1 METNGADNSKTDP
14 QMIVEELKLIESKIQ
29 QFDSQLHSIT
39 QFGLPLLFT
48 IVSVAMLLYDRNQIL
63 AGLVL
68 ILGGWIMGTVGFIA
82 RKNARYLR
90 AMASLA
96 LKREREL
103 GFEITSTI
111 VETRKTQFNHLED
124 KVFDPK
130 WYSIFKFIL
139 FIVGLLVI
147 ARAWR

>member
-1 METNGADNSKTDP
+1 MGSTNADDSKANT
-14 QMIVEELKLIESKIQ
+14 QMILEELKLIESKIQ
-29 QFDSQLHSIT
+29 HFDSQLHSIT

-48 IVSVAMLLYDRNQIL
+48 IVSVAMFLYDRNRIL

-90 AMASLA
+90 AMAGLA
-96 LKREREL
+96 FEKERKI

-111 VETRKTQFNHLED
+111 IETRKTQFNCLED
-124 KVFDPK
+124 KIFDPK
-130 WYSIFKFIL
+130 WYSLFKYLL
-139 FIVGLLVI
+139 FIAGLWII
-147 ARAWR
+147 ARAWG

>member
-1 METNGADNSKTDP
+1 MESANGDDSNTDI
-14 QMIVEELKLIESKIQ
+14 QMILEELKLIESKIQ

-48 IVSVAMLLYDRNQIL
+48 IVSVAMFLYDRNRVL

-90 AMASLA
+90 AMSDLSY
-96 LKREREL
+96 EL
-103 GFEITSTI
+103 EKKLEFKITHTI
-111 VETRKTQFNHLED
+111 KETRKTQFNCLED
-124 KVFDPK
+124 KIFDPK
-130 WYSIFKFIL
+130 WYSLFKYLL
-139 FIVGLLVI
+139 FIAGLWII
-147 ARAWR
+147 ARAWG